1 MAYPTS
7 GLLGVNLSAT
17 YASAGALPMA
27 VNTRVNSVDGGVY
40 QLVKALSAVGQFDA
54 VALLVQGS
62 ATTVFDMQVAPLTT
76 TNATKTRGV
85 AFAQTAIAVGEYG
98 WVALEGANLRVKVA
112 TACEPEVPLFTTATG
127 GVLDDATVSASNIAG
142 VFVVS
147 SAASA
152 SAPGAIAVSPH
163 IARFV
168 TIT

>member
-1 MAYPTS
+1 MAFSTS
-7 GLLGVNLSAT
+7 NLLGVNLSAT
-17 YASAGALPMA
+17 YSAGGLPVA
-27 VNTRVNSVDGGVY
+27 VGTRVNSVDGGLY
-40 QLVKALSAVGQFDA
+40 QLVKALSAVTQFDC

-62 ATTVFDMQVAPLTT
+62 ATSVFDLQVAPITT

-85 AFAQTAIAVGEYG
+85 AFAQTAIAAGDYG
-98 WVALEGANLRVKVA
+98 WVALEGQNLRVRVN

-152 SAPGAIAVSPH
+152 SAPGAIATNPH